1 MSKIKRFVLISIF
14 SLCLA
19 VFVLPV
25 FVIASTETT
34 IHVTGNLD
42 PIDTEGTQDSPKQEE
57 TLDRKLTVLRKGN
70 LPKTGEVKNTIAL
83 LVRATVVFTIIVA
96 YAKNKK
102 INK

>member
-1 MSKIKRFVLISIF
+1 MSIF

-34 IHVTGNLD
+34 IHVTRNLD

-83 LVRATVVFTIIVA
+83 LVGATVVFTIIVA